1 MGNRTTGGNALK
13 PLRNTIRNNKGFTLI
28 ELIIV
33 IIIIGIL
40 AAVAI
45 PKYMEIKEEAS
56 DATAKGIL
64 GALRGA
70 NSILFANYSLKAT
83 GFVANSTYT
92 MGDIVSNA
100 NIQGVSITTPGTDV
114 FTFTVGGAVNS
125 YVVTVAGPTIHTTGT
140 NIGNIDPAVIRCS
153 SARGLPC
160 TDW

>member
-13 PLRNTIRNNKGFTLI
+13 PLRNSIRNNKGFTLI

-45 PKYMEIKEEAS
+45 PKYLEIKEEAS

-70 NSILFANYSLKAT
+70 ESILFANYSLKTT
-83 GFVANSTYT
+83 GFVASNTYT
-92 MGDIVSNA
+92 MGPIVSNA
-100 NIQGVSITTPGTDV
+100 NIQGVVTAAPANTMFS
-114 FTFTVGGAVNS
+114 FTVGGAAA
-125 YVVTVAGPTIHTTGT
+125 YTFTVAGPTIHTEGT
-140 NIGNIDPAVIRCS
+140 IDPAVVKCS
-153 SARGLPC
+153 YARASGVDC
-160 TDW
+160 STW